1 MKCPREDHRHGIVHC
16 QITRPDQLERIKNMN
31 LHVYAQSIFI
41 DYDSRIVHA
50 RVGDELA
57 STSYGAKSFIDNG
70 VTLSN
75 GSDAPVEDPV
85 ALRGIQ
91 CAVTRR
97 SIGSTDIPYRPEEA
111 LSVGE
116 AINTFTNG
124 AAYASFEENIKGKIQ
139 PGMLA
144 DFVVLGE
151 NPFKVDPET
160 LHKIPVMA
168 TYLEGEQVY

>member
-1 MKCPREDHRHGIVHC
+1 MDSHGIS
-16 QITRPDQLERIKNMN
+16 
-31 LHVYAQSIFI
+31 A
-41 DYDSRIVHA
+41 
-50 RVGDELA
+50 
-57 STSYGAKSFIDNG
+57 
-70 VTLSN
+70 TLSN

-111 LSVGE
+111 LSVSE
-116 AINTFTNG
+116 AIDTFTKG